1 MDRPLWKA
9 VARTVLAHD
18 LPASFV
24 VFLIAIPLSLGIAAA
39 SGAPLMAGMIAAV
52 VGGVVAGV
60 LGGSRLQVTGPAAGL
75 TVLVA
80 GIVAEFGWAGTTVI
94 VALAGMVQVLL
105 GLSRLARTA
114 LTLSPAV
121 VHGMLAGIGVVIA
134 LSQVHVLLG
143 GEPQSSAARNLR
155 DLPAQLIERHDAAV
169 TVGLLTVAILLGWP
183 RVVKAFWL
191 PAPLVA
197 VGAATAVAAV
207 WDLDLA
213 RVDLPDDPLGAI
225 AAPVWP
231 DAPAWPLAVAVV
243 SVALVASV
251 ESLLSA
257 VAIDKLHDGPPADL
271 DRELLAQGAANA
283 VSGALG
289 GLPVTGVIVRGS
301 TNVAAGAR
309 TRAST
314 ILHAVWVAGAVLL
327 AAGALELIPL
337 SALAAVLVVVGVRL
351 VDTGHIRTF
360 RRYRELPA
368 YAVTV
373 LGVVFVDLIAGVVLG
388 MVVALAT
395 ALWRLAHCRVS
406 ITQPEGGRWRVEIT
420 GTLFFLGVS
429 RLAERLRAIP
439 PGGNVTVL
447 LHLDFLDHAA
457 FEAIDGWRQAYEK
470 QGGTVSVEE
479 QHDTWFRRAAAGS
492 LGGAK
497 SLPRALPR
505 WLFSGA
511 RSGGAHEYERSVAP
525 LVRPLM
531 ADLARHGQAPDQ
543 LFITCADSR
552 LVPNVITASGPGD
565 LFCVR
570 NVGNIVPPYRAA
582 GQGTGGDH
590 SVGAAIEYAVD
601 VLRVR
606 TITVCGHS
614 SCGAVRALH
623 EGGGA
628 EGTAL
633 REWLAQARLTPAGG
647 PAGELRPAREP
658 LPELDQLSVDNV
670 LQQLANLRTHPS
682 VTAAEAAGRLRLE
695 GMFYDLATA
704 RVHRIEPALIVR

>member
-1 MDRPLWKA
+1 MDRPLRKA
-9 VARTVLAHD
+9 VARTVLVHD
-18 LPASFV
+18 LPASLV

-52 VGGVVAGV
+52 AGGVVAGV

-143 GEPQSSAARNLR
+143 GEPQSSAVRNLR
-155 DLPAQLIERHDAAV
+155 DLPAQLIERHDPAV

-197 VGAATAVAAV
+197 VAAATAVAAV

-231 DAPAWPLAVAVV
+231 DAPAWPFVVAVG

-257 VAIDKLHDGPPADL
+257 VAVDKLHDGPPADL

-309 TRAST
+309 TRASA
-314 ILHAVWVAGAVLL
+314 ILHAVWVAAAVLL

-360 RRYRELPA
+360 LRYRELPA
-368 YAVTV
+368 YAGTV
-373 LGVVFVDLIAGVVLG
+373 LGVVFVDLIAGVALG

-395 ALWRLAHCRVS
+395 ALWRLAHCTVQVDGS
-406 ITQPEGGRWRVEIT
+406 DGRWRVEIT

-429 RLAERLRAIP
+429 RLAARLRAIP
-439 PGGNVTVL
+439 PGGDVTVL

-457 FEAIDGWRQAYEK
+457 FEALDGWRQTYEK
-470 QGGTVSVEE
+470 QGGTVRVEE
-479 QHDTWFRRAAAGS
+479 AHDTWFRRAAAGR

-511 RSGGAHEYERSVAP
+511 RSGGTHEYERSVAP

-531 ADLARHGQAPDQ
+531 RDLARHGQAPDR
-543 LFITCADSR
+543 LFVTCADSR
-552 LVPNVITASGPGD
+552 VVPNVITASGPGD

-570 NVGNIVPPYRAA
+570 NVGNIVPPFRA
-582 GQGTGGDH
+582 GGDH
-590 SVGAAIEYAVD
+590 SVGAAVEYAVD

-614 SCGAVRALH
+614 SCGAIRAWH
-623 EGGGA
+623 EGGGT

-633 REWLAQARLTPAGG
+633 REWLAQARLAPAGG
-647 PAGELRPAREP
+647 PTGELRPAREP
-658 LPELDQLSVDNV
+658 LPELDRLSVDNV
-670 LQQLANLRTHPS
+670 LQQLANLRTYPS
-682 VTAAEAAGRLRLE
+682 VAAAEAEGRLRLE

-704 RVHRIEPALIVR
+704 RVHRIEPALAAR